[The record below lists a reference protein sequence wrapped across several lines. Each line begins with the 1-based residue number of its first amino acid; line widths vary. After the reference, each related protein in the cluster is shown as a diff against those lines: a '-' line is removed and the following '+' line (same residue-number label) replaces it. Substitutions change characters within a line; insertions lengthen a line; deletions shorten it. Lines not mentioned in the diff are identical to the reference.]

1 MIFKYAK
8 KIIQAIA
15 SIGLIIALVYGIL
28 WIRKMQE
35 ATAESLRT
43 ARLLRQQP
51 VETVS
56 VVRSELKA
64 LYPYIDSVLQAA
76 GLNEKHVEK
85 VTNIYHEY
93 KWDTVPALIISD
105 SGRQVLSLSMN
116 KDCFKATGII
126 DFSETSIKLTDDDIQ
141 KMKFH
146 LTGVELT
153 DTTTTIYYYSR
164 RIKKLFF
171 IPLRIGKKQY
181 FSETYSSC
189 NANTQTESINLIKR

>member
-1 MIFKYAK
+1 MIFNYFK
-8 KIIQAIA
+8 KGFQIIAL
-15 SIGLIIALVYGIL
+15 IGLIIVIIFAIL

-35 ATAESLRT
+35 SAKEAIRT
-43 ARLLRQQP
+43 AQLLRKQP

-64 LYPYIDSVLQAA
+64 LYPYIDSVMKAA

-93 KWDTVPALIISD
+93 KFDTVPAVIIPD
-105 SGRQVLSLSMN
+105 SGRQVLNLSMK
-116 KDCFKATGII
+116 KDCFQAAGII
-126 DFSETSIKLTDDDIQ
+126 DFSGTDIKFSDEDLQ
-141 KMKFH
+141 RMKFH
-146 LTGVELT
+146 LTNIELT

-171 IPLRIGKKQY
+171 IPLRIGRKQY

-189 NANTQTESINLIKR
+189 NARTQTESINLIKR